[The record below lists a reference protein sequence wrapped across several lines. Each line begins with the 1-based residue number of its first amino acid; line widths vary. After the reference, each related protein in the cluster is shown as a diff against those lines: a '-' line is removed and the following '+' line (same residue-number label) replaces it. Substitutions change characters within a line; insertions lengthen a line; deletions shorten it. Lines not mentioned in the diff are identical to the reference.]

1 MQKLKEESRFDY
13 KARRYEEEREID
25 LANDEYHLQQLENE
39 RLSWQQMF
47 IEIAKVVAKRSMDPK
62 TKVGAVLVKENHVIG
77 VGYNGTPRNFQ
88 YNFNRNTEEKYN
100 YVIHAELNA
109 VANACYIGADV
120 KDSDIYLTLSPC
132 HECIKILI
140 QHQIKNVYYLEEYKD
155 FELTKKIADNSPI
168 NLIKLK

>member
-1 MQKLKEESRFDY
+1 MQKLKENSWFDY
-13 KARRYEEEREID
+13 VSNKYDEEREID
-25 LANDEYHLQQLENE
+25 LANDEYHLKQLEDE

-47 IEIAKVVAKRSMDPK
+47 IEIAKIVAKRSMDPH

-77 VGYNGTPRNFQ
+77 IGYNGTPRKFK
-88 YNFNRNTEEKYN
+88 YDFNWYSNEKYD

-120 KDSDIYLTLSPC
+120 KDADIYLTLSPC

-140 QHQIKNVYYLEEYKD
+140 QHQIKNVYFLEEYKD

-168 NLIKLK
+168 NLIKLN